1 MITLDHMIFNNP
13 FSKEIIPLS
22 IGDTPIQTAI
32 NLIYMKDTIL
42 KAELACLYEIVC
54 ESLR

>member
-13 FSKEIIPLS
+13 FSKEIIPLA
-22 IGDTPIQTAI
+22 IGDTPIRTAI
-32 NLIYMKDTIL
+32 DLIYMKDTIL
-42 KAELACLYEIVC
+42 KAELTCLYEIVC